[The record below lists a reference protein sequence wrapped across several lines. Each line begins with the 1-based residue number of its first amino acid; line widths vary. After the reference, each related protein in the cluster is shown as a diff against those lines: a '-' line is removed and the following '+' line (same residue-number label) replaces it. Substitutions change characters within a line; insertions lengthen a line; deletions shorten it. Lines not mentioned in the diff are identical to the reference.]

1 MRIRTSAAALLV
13 GAALAAACSSS
24 GSKAGANANSD
35 TPGAPVPAPAKK
47 RDPGVGIRVIDA
59 VVVERSDAP
68 SGSGGVGAY
77 SGTGNYYMTFETHEG
92 EATARYHLEV
102 NRTQWFR
109 FQEGAHVRVTLNNN
123 IVQDI
128 RPLN

>member
-128 RPLN
+128 RPLD